1 MLSALALMTFGAWAQ
16 DAAPAVEA
24 VPAEVAAIEA
34 PAVVEAPAPEATPAP
49 VAEEATAEQ
58 ATTPAAKAQ
67 EPDVLPVWEIVAFC
81 VVVVGVIGLGIWK
94 ASDGNDA
101 DKNEDEKAEK
111 GAADY
116 FLAGRG
122 LTWWLVGFSLLAA
135 NISTE
140 QFVGMSGQ
148 AADWLGLAIAGYEWL
163 AAIVLVIVAF
173 TFLPMLLKRGVF
185 TIPQFL

>member
-1 MLSALALMTFGAWAQ
+1 MLLTTAAAGQDAAGAAAQ
-16 DAAPAVEA
+16 DA
-24 VPAEVAAIEA
+24 
-34 PAVVEAPAPEATPAP
+34 
-49 VAEEATAEQ
+49 
-58 ATTPAAKAQ
+58 
-67 EPDVLPVWEIVAFC
+67 LPLWEMIVFC
-81 VVVVGVIGLGIWK
+81 VVVIGVIGLGIWK
-94 ASDGNDA
+94 SGAA
-101 DKNEDEKAEK
+101 DKKKESSGD

-122 LTWWLVGFSLLAA
+122 LSWWLVGFSLLAA

-173 TFLPMLLKRGVF
+173 TFLPMLLKHGVY

>member
-1 MLSALALMTFGAWAQ
+1 MKHILTTLSALALLAMGANAQ
-16 DAAPAVEA
+16 EAA
-24 VPAEVAAIEA
+24 AA
-34 PAVVEAPAPEATPAP
+34 AT
-49 VAEEATAEQ
+49 
-58 ATTPAAKAQ
+58 
-67 EPDVLPVWEIVAFC
+67 EPDVLPLWEMIVFC

-94 ASDGNDA
+94 SSDSG
-101 DKNEDEKAEK
+101 ESTEEKEEK

-122 LTWWLVGFSLLAA
+122 LSWWLVGFSLLAA

-148 AADWLGLAIAGYEWL
+148 SADWLGLAIAGYEWL

-185 TIPQFL
+185 TIPQFLEER

>member
-1 MLSALALMTFGAWAQ
+1 MLSALALTSFGSFANEEAAAPVAPVTEQ
-16 DAAPAVEA
+16 AVVATEQTDSAPVATATEEQPAPAAAPA
-24 VPAEVAAIEA
+24 
-34 PAVVEAPAPEATPAP
+34 EAT
-49 VAEEATAEQ
+49 TKEQ
-58 ATTPAAKAQ
+58 ADKV
-67 EPDVLPVWEIVAFC
+67 DVLPWWEMVAFC
-81 VVVVGVIGLGIWK
+81 VVVVAVIGLGIWK
-94 ASDGNDA
+94 ASDGNEA
-101 DKNEDEKAEK
+101 EKSEDEKAEK

-163 AAIVLVIVAF
+163 AAIVLVVVVAIF
-173 TFLPMLLKRGVF
+173 VAMMEINSISQGGPKV
-185 TIPQFL
+185 